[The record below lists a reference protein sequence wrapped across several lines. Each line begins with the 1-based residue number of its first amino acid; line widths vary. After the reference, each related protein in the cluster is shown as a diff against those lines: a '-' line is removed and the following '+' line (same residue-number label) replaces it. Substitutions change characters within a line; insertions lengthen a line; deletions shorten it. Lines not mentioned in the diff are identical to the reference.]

1 MVDASF
7 LPTLSSLDVDR
18 ATQAYGQPNSFL
30 PPDELRLRQQ
40 ELFEIQKRPEA
51 WGLVLPLLNH
61 EDPNV
66 QFFGAHTVQV
76 KIARDWLSFPEDQAV
91 PLRDL
96 LTQLTAHSIVI
107 GRNNVILRKL
117 FVSLCSLALKL
128 APQHP
133 TQWPDWILS
142 CVTAFSGS
150 GAQTG
155 PILDFLSIV
164 AEEVSTADLLGP
176 NKTRMV
182 DTMKDG
188 SQIVLQ
194 AIRSSLDRSSAV
206 PANQVLSAMKC
217 FQSWLLYLGA
227 ADVIAIIPLLLL
239 FLNPEDDTLF
249 IAASAT
255 LQEIM
260 SSSPLSN
267 GQLGTGV
274 KTLAQPLLLWLDSKG
289 SIIVENTLRS
299 GLVDE
304 VSHSLCKLLAE
315 LGDHSTPYFARSIAS
330 KARVDPLEAYQSVV
344 PNPSA
349 KTKGQLTQRYLRVM
363 LDYTGLSGYFG
374 ADEET
379 SELTLGFWY
388 MLQEALW
395 DLTVYVELV
404 KILRRKTTFPPRGHG
419 WSKDQIIRFQTYRRD
434 IGDTLINAYY
444 VIRDEMLI
452 YFVDSLIQEL
462 SNRSDPNQGWEEIES
477 TLHCLSSL
485 QEALDYDKA
494 PDLARLFNPEV
505 IGRLPSAGRSRVRLT
520 TLNLLGTYS
529 SWFAHESPQQEKIL
543 SGPSKLDMLLSAVG
557 YVVAALPEPTLSVQA
572 ALALRNLCDA
582 NRKLLAPQIGA
593 FAELHAGLARVPD
606 AEKSKVLQS
615 IASVIEAL
623 PPAQQIPPIEAMAT
637 PIVQKLM
644 DILNSPTTLPPEAR
658 SLAILQLETLAGISK
673 GLTRATDDLLDLNE
687 ESEVQQILEQV
698 NLARRDDRM
707 ARLREAILAA
717 ISRCVE
723 ATGQDVG
730 VGQVGRIVLLRR
742 ALSNS
747 SQAINELVKSI
758 TSLASDA
765 TIISLPPAPLL
776 SLVCMAAERQLT
788 ASWLA
793 LATMLFAQMNP
804 PPPMPLTGDEDG
816 LLKRREAELE
826 RQRAE
831 EEERAKAVVIEVL
844 PILLNVS
851 LSFMAAPGAMENVA
865 QDFTATLYHLPPGAL
880 DALMQ
885 CSVRAMA
892 LQERYSLIA
901 ACNFLSNLIHR
912 SCVYPALEA
921 QRTQLISGHGRD
933 IMRAVLFGLAGVS
946 PRSATP
952 NLVEMLSTLLVR
964 CVEESRV
971 WLKEILFDADFLP
984 SKAGPAIKETFVKT
998 VLGSRSIKR
1007 TREAANQFALVA
1019 RGLEGTS
1026 FGYASVSM

>member
-76 KIARDWLSFPEDQAV
+76 KIARDWLYFPEDQAV

-155 PILDFLSIV
+155 PILDFLNIV

-217 FQSWLLYLGA
+217 FQSWLAYLGA
-227 ADVIAIIPLLLL
+227 AD
-239 FLNPEDDTLF
+239 
-249 IAASAT
+249 
-255 LQEIM
+255 
-260 SSSPLSN
+260 
-267 GQLGTGV
+267 LGTGV

-289 SIIVENTLRS
+289 SVIVENTLRS

-330 KARVDPLEAYQSVV
+330 KVRVDPLEAYQSVV

-363 LDYTGLSGYFG
+363 LDYTGLSGFFG

-395 DLTVYVELV
+395 DLSTDDNRETNDGDPNVIAKAVYVELV

-444 VIRDEMLI
+444 VIRDEMLV
-452 YFVDSLIQEL
+452 YFVDNLIQEL
-462 SNRSDPNQGWEEIES
+462 SNRTDPNQGWEEIES

-485 QEALDYDKA
+485 QEALDYDKS
-494 PDLARLFNPEV
+494 PDLTRLFNPEV
-505 IGRLPSAGRSRVRLT
+505 ISRLPSAGRSRVRLT

-529 SWFAHESPQQEKIL
+529 SWFAHESPQLEKII
-543 SGPSKLDMLLSAVG
+543 SSPSKLDMLLSAVG

-582 NRKLLAPQIGA
+582 NRRLLAPQIGA

-698 NLARRDDRM
+698 NSARRDDRM

-730 VGQVGRIVLLRR
+730 VG
-742 ALSNS
+742 
-747 SQAINELVKSI
+747 QAINELVKSI

-851 LSFMAAPGAMENVA
+851 LSFMAVPGAMENNPDIVQEFFNCMDRVA

-964 CVEESRV
+964 CVEESRA
-971 WLKEILFDADFLP
+971 WLKEILFDDDFLP